1 MKVCFLDLVKDCPRI
16 KPLNS
21 TFFTH
26 IYKAQ
31 RRHRA
36 STVVACP
43 PLKGREL
50 GKLAGYDVDV
60 VFKNCSSEDLDNV
73 KRSRSIMIRHW
84 YIEPFDVA
92 VFGFDVSSHSQ
103 SWFLRERYGGTRYH
117 SV

>member
-36 STVVACP
+36 SIVVACP
-43 PLKGREL
+43 PLKGKEL

-60 VFKNCSSEDLDNV
+60 VFKNAKNEEKNQIL
-73 KRSRSIMIRHW
+73 SISKSFI
-84 YIEPFDVA
+84 PFKK
-92 VFGFDVSSHSQ
+92 G
-103 SWFLRERYGGTRYH
+103 
-117 SV
+117 